1 MHYSVHIMV
10 AKYFYRYI
18 GLSNPFKHCATR
30 NNAYTQI
37 KAEARGIFAIIIYTY
52 FHKLLKFDKKF
63 ILKDYYDE
71 NLLKNHEIAF

>member
-10 AKYFYRYI
+10 AKHFYRYI

-37 KAEARGIFAIIIYTY
+37 KAEARGIFAIIMHI
-52 FHKLLKFDKKF
+52 F
-63 ILKDYYDE
+63 IKCL
-71 NLLKNHEIAF
+71 NLTRNLSI